1 MGLREEAAL
10 DAREFLEDEDDF
22 GWPLT
27 LRAPDGNSAALT
39 GYSTDIHLVIDPE
52 TGQAVSGRQAS
63 ITVHLTALSDAG
75 LAIPRGVADQ
85 NSDPWIVETNDITGA
100 AHTFKVIEALP
111 DRTLGI
117 VACTLEEFKPLG
129 HSGK

>member
-39 GYSTDIHLVIDPE
+39 GYSTDIHLTIDPE

-63 ITVHLTALSDAG
+63 VVIHLEALNDAE
-75 LAIPRGVADQ
+75 LPMPRGVADQ
-85 NSDPWIVETNDITGA
+85 KSDPWIVQTNDITGIG
-100 AHTFKVIEALP
+100 HTFKIIEAIP
-111 DRTLGI
+111 DRALGI
-117 VACTLEEFKPLG
+117 VACTLEEFRELG
-129 HSGK
+129 S